1 MEKGSI
7 NSLLVVLMMIAVG
20 GFAIL
25 SDNGSN
31 SDSSSDDG
39 ENQQME
45 DEWDVHYVDS
55 GDDLPNCNSDTLGRL
70 YYVAS
75 IATFEVCLTSGWSFI
90 DIKGADG
97 EQGPP
102 GEPGPAGSD
111 GADGTNG
118 TNGTNGI
125 NGQDGTNGQDGSAS
139 PQTMLTSVSTPT
151 LQECSSGGRIIAQGL
166 DNGDDGGVA
175 QNGILESGEMDYSTT
190 YCSTH
195 VVSRVS
201 KVNFSPFDLNND
213 ELNRAAVMG
222 NRLYFTDNYR
232 LYVHDS
238 VNRSTWVVGSGM
250 GPLNALTVIGD
261 RVYFSAND
269 LYVHDSSDESNS
281 IVFEGNA
288 RMIEALGTRLYFYG
302 DNSADGYELWAHET
316 TNGTTWQVT
325 DINPDG
331 NGFCAW
337 PMAVGTR
344 IYCLGNSGTG
354 YALWAHE
361 TINESTWE
369 VTDLAFDAHEGDW
382 TIGGWSGFANIGT
395 QLFWAGNNGTAGSV
409 GLWTHDTANGS
420 TWQVTENMDWYI
432 GENLLTV
439 DTQLYFPYDSN
450 IYVHETINGSTW
462 QVTDHESGSGL
473 PSGLTLVDSR
483 IYFTQS
489 SGIFVY
495 DISSDSSVE
504 IIDFNTSVDEGGIYA
519 IGDSIYFVG
528 YDSDFG
534 WGLYMSEIEH
544 SITYN

>member
-7 NSLLVVLMMIAVG
+7 NSLLVVLMLIAVG

-31 SDSSSDDG
+31 SGSSNDDG
-39 ENQQME
+39 ENQQMD
-45 DEWDVHYVDS
+45 DEWDVYYVDS

-102 GEPGPAGSD
+102 GERGPAGTD
-111 GADGTNG
+111 GTDGTNG

-175 QNGILESGEMDYSTT
+175 QNGILESGEIDYSTT
-190 YCSTH
+190 YCSTY

-201 KVNFSPFDLNND
+201 EVNPDMGND
-213 ELNRAAVMG
+213 VFQRATVMG
-222 NRLYFTDNYR
+222 NRLYFIHAGDFR

-238 VNRSTWVVGSGM
+238 VNRSTWMVASGM
-250 GPLNALTVIGD
+250 GELRGLTVIGD
-261 RVYFSAND
+261 RVYFRGGND

-281 IVFEGNA
+281 IAFEGEA
-288 RMIEALGTRLYFYG
+288 RMIEAMGTRLYFYG
-302 DNSADGYELWAHET
+302 DNSADGYELWTHET

-331 NGFCAW
+331 NGLCGW
-337 PMAVGTR
+337 PTAVGTR
-344 IYCLGNSGTG
+344 IYCLGDSGTG
-354 YALWAHE
+354 MALWAHE

-369 VTDLAFDAHEGDW
+369 VTDLAFQSTTGFWH
-382 TIGGWSGFANIGT
+382 IGVWSGFVNIGT
-395 QLFWAGNNGTAGSV
+395 QLFWAGYDGTAGSV
-409 GLWTHDTANGS
+409 GLWTHDTANGT
-420 TWQVTENMDWYI
+420 TWQVTENMGWEI

-439 DTQLYFPYDSN
+439 DTRLYFPYGSN

-483 IYFTQS
+483 IYFIQNS
-489 SGIFVY
+489 DIFVY

-504 IIDFNTSVDEGGIYA
+504 IIDFNRSVSLGIYA
-519 IGDSIYFVG
+519 IGDSIYFEG